1 MDYTFDT
8 PGHVLADVR
17 IPSGDVIVRARDT
30 GVSTV
35 HIEGDRGDEDITVTC
50 EPAPDGGHRLLVEV
64 RNKKSWALFRFSWGQ
79 DLEVVLE
86 VPTSTDL
93 QVNTGS
99 ADLGVRGT
107 VAGIDFRTGSGEVRF
122 ENVDGDVKI
131 KSASGDMQGRSVQGH
146 LACHGASG
154 DVEVDTV
161 RGGVTMR
168 TASGDIE
175 LGEVD
180 GGLSVSTVSGDVTIG
195 ALREGDAK
203 VRSVSGDIEIGVA
216 QGVGVFL
223 DVQSSSGEVA
233 SNLDA
238 AAELGGGV
246 ADLEINASSVSGDI
260 TIRRSTVR
268 VGGE

>member
-1 MDYTFDT
+1 MDHTFDT

-30 GVSTV
+30 EVSTV

-50 EPAPDGGHRLLVEV
+50 EPSPDGGCHLLIEV
-64 RNKKSWALFRFSWGQ
+64 RNKKNWALFRFTWGQ

-107 VAGIDFRTGSGEVRF
+107 VAGIDFRTASGEVRF
-122 ENVDGDVKI
+122 EDVEGDVKV
-131 KSASGDMQGRSVQGH
+131 KTASGDAQGRSVRGH

-161 RGGVTMR
+161 HGGVTVR
-168 TASGDIE
+168 TVSGDLA

-180 GGLSVSTVSGDVTIG
+180 GGVSVASVSGDVTIG

-216 QGVGVFL
+216 MGVGVFL
-223 DVQSSSGEVA
+223 DVQSRSGEVA

-238 AAELGGGV
+238 ASELGGGG
-246 ADLEINASSVSGDI
+246 ADLEISASSVSGDI
-260 TIRRSTVR
+260 TIRRATVR
-268 VGGE
+268 AGGE

>member
-1 MDYTFDT
+1 MDHTFNT

-17 IPSGDVIVRARDT
+17 IPSGDVIVRARDMD
-30 GVSTV
+30 VSTV

-50 EPAPDGGHRLLVEV
+50 EPAPGGGHHLLVEV
-64 RNKKSWALFRFSWGQ
+64 RNKKNWALFRFSWGQ

-99 ADLGVRGT
+99 ADLGIRGT
-107 VAGIDFRTGSGEVRF
+107 VAGIDVRTASGEVRF
-122 ENVDGDVKI
+122 ENVDGDVKV
-131 KSASGDMQGRSVQGH
+131 KSASGDTQGRSVQGH
-146 LACHGASG
+146 LTCHGASG
-154 DVEVDTV
+154 DVDVETV
-161 RGGVTMR
+161 RGGVTIR
-168 TASGDIE
+168 TASGDLE

-195 ALREGDAK
+195 ALRQGNAQ
-203 VRSVSGDIEIGVA
+203 VRSVSGDIEVGVA

-223 DVQSSSGEVA
+223 DVQSASGEVA
-233 SNLDA
+233 CNLDA
-238 AAELGGGV
+238 AAELAGGS

-260 TIRRSTVR
+260 TIRRAAVR
-268 VGGE
+268 AGSA

>member
-50 EPAPDGGHRLLVEV
+50 EPAPDGSHSLRLEV
-64 RNKKSWALFRFSWGQ
+64 RNKKNWALFRFSWGQ
-79 DLEVVLE
+79 DLQVVLE

-99 ADLGVRGT
+99 ADLAVRGT
-107 VAGIDFRTGSGEVRF
+107 LAGIDFRTASGEVRF
-122 ENVDGDVKI
+122 ENVDGDVRVKT
-131 KSASGDMQGRSVQGH
+131 ASGDTQGRSVQGH

-161 RGGVTMR
+161 HGGVTMR
-168 TASGDIE
+168 TVSGDLE
-175 LGEVD
+175 LAKVD
-180 GGLSVSTVSGDVTIG
+180 GGVSVATVSGDVTIG
-195 ALREGDAK
+195 ALRDGDAQ
-203 VRSVSGDIEIGVA
+203 VRSVSGDIEIGVVH
-216 QGVGVFL
+216 GVGVFL
-223 DVQSSSGEVA
+223 DVQSASGEVA

-260 TIRRSTVR
+260 TIRRATAR
-268 VGGE
+268 VGSE

>member
-8 PGHVLADVR
+8 PGHVSADVR
-17 IPSGDVIVRARDT
+17 IPSGDVVVRARETD
-30 GVSTV
+30 VSTV
-35 HIEGDRGDEDITVTC
+35 HIEGERGDEDITVTC
-50 EPAPDGGHRLLVEV
+50 EPTGNGGHHLLIEV
-64 RNKKSWALFRFSWGQ
+64 RDKKNWALFRFSWGQ

-86 VPTSTDL
+86 IPTSTEL

-122 ENVDGDVKI
+122 ENVDGDVKV
-131 KSASGDMQGRSVQGH
+131 KTASGDMQGRSVQGH

-154 DVEVDTV
+154 DVAVDTV
-161 RGGVTMR
+161 HGGVTMR
-168 TASGDIE
+168 TASGDLE

-180 GGLSVSTVSGDVTIG
+180 GGVSVTTVSGDVTIG
-195 ALREGDAK
+195 ALRAGDAQ

-216 QGVGVFL
+216 PGVGVFL
-223 DVQSSSGEVA
+223 DVQSTTGDVA

-238 AAELGGGV
+238 AAQLGGGG
-246 ADLEINASSVSGDI
+246 ADLELSASSVSGDI
-260 TIRRSTVR
+260 SIRRATVR
-268 VGGE
+268 TWGE